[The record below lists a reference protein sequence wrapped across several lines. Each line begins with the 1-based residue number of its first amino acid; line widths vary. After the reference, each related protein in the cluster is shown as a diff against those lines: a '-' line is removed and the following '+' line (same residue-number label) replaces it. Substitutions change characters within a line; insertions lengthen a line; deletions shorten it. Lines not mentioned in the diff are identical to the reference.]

1 MKLTAIDDLGIF
13 YFEFDETMIVPE
25 GYELLDDYYTRE
37 KIFVVI
43 RPGVEQER
51 DKVDINSI
59 KITKFTEKEMELTV
73 AFKNPLYISMGDT
86 PDRIIIEILDT
97 SYFVSAETGKELDYK
112 KSRYNRELP
121 YQMIPGDTTD
131 SFMLGTANL
140 EKILN
145 IVMLANVG
153 VSVLFSTSLTTLWSL
168 MNSL

>member
-86 PDRIIIEILDT
+86 PDRIII
-97 SYFVSAETGKELDYK
+97 
-112 KSRYNRELP
+112 
-121 YQMIPGDTTD
+121 
-131 SFMLGTANL
+131 
-140 EKILN
+140 
-145 IVMLANVG
+145 
-153 VSVLFSTSLTTLWSL
+153 
-168 MNSL
+168 